1 MMAIR
6 TRRTRMDSPRQ
17 RFLAEGVV
25 AMTGRLVGQAMDQ
38 DWGDVARTMRARRRL
53 LADLERA
60 QQGSQHEASCVAA
73 LRSAVLESEGVLNQL
88 RRVASA

>member
-1 MMAIR
+1 MNGR
-6 TRRTRMDSPRQ
+6 GRRPRLDSPRQ

-25 AMTGRLVGQAMDQ
+25 AMTGRLVGQAMEQ
-38 DWGDVARTMRARRRL
+38 AWGDVARTMRARRRL
-53 LADLERA
+53 LADLELG

-73 LRSAVLESEGVLNQL
+73 LRSAVLESERVLDQL

>member
-1 MMAIR
+1 MPPR
-6 TRRTRMDSPRQ
+6 LRRTRIGSPRQ

-38 DWGDVARTMRARRRL
+38 AWGDVARTVRARRRL

-60 QQGSQHEASCVAA
+60 QEGGTHEASCVAA
-73 LRSAVLESEGVLNQL
+73 LRSAVLESERVLSQL

>member
-1 MMAIR
+1 MPGRLSRA
-6 TRRTRMDSPRQ
+6 RMESPRQ

-38 DWGDVARTMRARRRL
+38 AWGDVARTLRTRRRL

-60 QQGSQHEASCVAA
+60 QTGCQHEASCLRA
-73 LRSAVLESEGVLNQL
+73 LRSAVLESECVVNQL
-88 RRVASA
+88 RPVASA

>member
-1 MMAIR
+1 MPAR
-6 TRRTRMDSPRQ
+6 SRRARLESTRQ
-17 RFLAEGVV
+17 RFLAEGIV

-38 DWGDVARTMRARRRL
+38 AWPDVARTIRARRRL

-60 QQGSQHEASCVAA
+60 QQGCQHEAGCVAA
-73 LRSAVLESEGVLNQL
+73 LRSAVLESERVLNQL